1 LLPEKM
7 HKWNLRFD
15 GSSDPLA
22 LVAALEA
29 KMTTYRI
36 NPDEIP
42 LAMSEIFEGPA
53 ARWLRTSH
61 LQSASWETFRREF
74 LDFFLPPRCFER
86 FEDEIRTHMQRKGES
101 FKTYLIELRT
111 KMQQAGY
118 REEEELY
125 RVVPGI

>member
-1 LLPEKM
+1 MPPGDVRPATGLQQKNVQGNTTPTQHLFPEKM
-7 HKWNLRFD
+7 HKWNLRFN

-22 LVAALEA
+22 LVAALEE

-42 LAMSEIFEGPA
+42 RAMSEIFEGPA

-74 LDFFLPPRCFER
+74 LDFFLPPR
-86 FEDEIRTHMQRKGES
+86 
-101 FKTYLIELRT
+101 
-111 KMQQAGY
+111 
-118 REEEELY
+118 
-125 RVVPGI
+125 